1 MLIIKCYSQGKFNL
15 KQSLNLKYSTNIRD
29 NDLKCEM
36 KRGLLNELW
45 HWSEVQNQ
53 IYVFFHTEWMKS
65 QILKASAFRKS

>member
-1 MLIIKCYSQGKFNL
+1 MIIIKCYCQDKFNL

-29 NDLKCEM
+29 NDLKCEI

-53 IYVFFHTEWMKS
+53 IYVFLHTEWMKS